1 MADRT
6 ENGPRTSCIEFSGQ
20 NQNWA
25 YVYIGTSTTMIN
37 NQGTVTND
45 VYVDE
50 SVAKLE
56 FYKVTWRG
64 STS

>member
-1 MADRT
+1 
-6 ENGPRTSCIEFSGQ
+6 
-20 NQNWA
+20 
-25 YVYIGTSTTMIN
+25 MIN